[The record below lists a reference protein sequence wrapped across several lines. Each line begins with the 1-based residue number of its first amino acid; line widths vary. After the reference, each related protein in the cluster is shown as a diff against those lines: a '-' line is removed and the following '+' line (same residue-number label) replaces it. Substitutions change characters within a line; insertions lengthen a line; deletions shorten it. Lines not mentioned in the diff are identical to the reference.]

1 MSSARQSRAASNAI
15 GAIALLAV
23 ACSSLTAPLRGRP
36 GPETGLVRG
45 RAPSSARGAT
55 HADRLTDGI
64 AAEPGDGAVTDLTT
78 VLAGPDAFVIYDLGA
93 VSPASLAALAYLVV
107 FGSIVAFTAYGWL
120 LNNVGTQLLSTYAYV
135 NPAVAVL
142 LGWAFI
148 GERIGGKEI
157 AAGLVI
163 LASVAMLFF
172 ARESRAAEPTP
183 ESLDAYIRSQEA
195 QAAEVRP
202 TPSLAEL
209 RRIPA

>member
-1 MSSARQSRAASNAI
+1 MQLLCAS
-15 GAIALLAV
+15 V
-23 ACSSLTAPLRGRP
+23 M
-36 GPETGLVRG
+36 
-45 RAPSSARGAT
+45 
-55 HADRLTDGI
+55 
-64 AAEPGDGAVTDLTT
+64 
-78 VLAGPDAFVIYDLGA
+78 LAGLSAAKGDLSHVDLGA
-93 VSPASLAALAYLVV
+93 ISPASLAALAYLVV

-172 ARESRAAEPTP
+172 AREPRAAEPTP
-183 ESLDAYIRSQEA
+183 ESLEPYIRGQEA
-195 QAAEVRP
+195 QAARIAS
-202 TPSLAEL
+202 TPDLAQL